1 MVPELDLVN
10 LCSVGLE
17 SQEISKSIMRKLA
30 SRDGS

>member
-17 SQEISKSIMRKLA
+17 FQEVSKSITKKLA
-30 SRDGS
+30 SSDGS

>member
-10 LCSVGLE
+10 LCSVGQE
-17 SQEISKSIMRKLA
+17 SQEISKSIMRKLT

>member
-17 SQEISKSIMRKLA
+17 SQEIAKSITKKLTL
-30 SRDGS
+30 SDGS